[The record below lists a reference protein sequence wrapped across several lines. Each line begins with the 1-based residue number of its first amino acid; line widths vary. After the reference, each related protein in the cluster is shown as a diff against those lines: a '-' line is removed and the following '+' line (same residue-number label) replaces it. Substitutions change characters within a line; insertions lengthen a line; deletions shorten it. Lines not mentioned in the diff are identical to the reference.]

1 MKKDTDISE
10 LRSRIVKAMNITLER
25 LSAHDENTFGEAI
38 SYGIGKIADAVDVQ
52 RVSVFRYVFMDG
64 SLKPFYALLWDGKTR
79 SLINEANAVSPDL
92 PAAVAWRECLM
103 RDECVNNYYS
113 GMSDDEQ
120 DYLLLAGLKSVLIV
134 PVFIRGALWG
144 NVFFQDTENE
154 RLFEEGSMDLM
165 RSVSRIIV
173 NAILRNE
180 AERNLIDESAVN
192 RTLLTRL
199 IRREKV
205 LDALNQTAINFLSQR
220 ERVMESQLYRGLES
234 IANFADVDRICIW
247 KREMLSDS
255 PRYTLY
261 RKWSNE
267 HSGLPDT
274 IDEGGIFPF
283 EAFADW
289 DIIFMQDGY
298 INCRVSELP
307 RVRQELIYKY
317 GALSLLIFPVFS
329 REGLWG
335 LVSFDNGHSER
346 LFEQDEVDT
355 MHYASLMVGSVIIR
369 DEESNKAREAEHH
382 AQLMLN
388 ATPLCCILWDR
399 NSNLINCNEAAY
411 KLFGL
416 TSKRELQDLLP
427 DCLPEKQPDGSDS
440 VKQGKEHLVKAFSE
454 GGTVFDWMHR
464 YPSDGTALPVEVT
477 LKRLE
482 YRGGYIVAAYSRD
495 LRRIKLLESEAGKIY
510 FDGLTDIYNRR
521 FLDEQLLRVIKTLSR
536 SDGILSMM
544 IVDIDRFKEFNDTYG
559 HIEGDKCLRVI
570 AKTLKNGVTRSD
582 DFVARYGG
590 EEFAVVLP
598 NTDENGARIIAERLI
613 NSVCEKLVPHQ
624 GSDVTDHVTISV
636 GVTTGK
642 VTYFHNEQDFIKSA
656 DSMVYKAKREG
667 RNRYCFKLL
676 E

>member
-1 MKKDTDISE
+1 MEKNTDISE
-10 LRSRIVKAMNITLER
+10 LRARIVRAMNLTLER
-25 LSAHDENTFGEAI
+25 LSQHDENTFGEAI
-38 SYGIGKIADAVDVQ
+38 SYGIGQIADAIAVQ
-52 RVSVFRYVFMDG
+52 RVSVFRYVLMDE
-64 SLKPFYALLWDGKTR
+64 SLRPFYALLWDGKTR
-79 SLINEANAVSPDL
+79 SLVSEVYAISPDL
-92 PAAVAWRECLM
+92 PASVAWREVLI
-103 RDECVNNYYS
+103 RDECVNNYFS
-113 GMSDDEQ
+113 NMNEDEQ
-120 DYLLLAGLKSVLIV
+120 DYMLQAGLKSILAV
-134 PVFIRGALWG
+134 PVFVRGVLWG
-144 NVFFQDTENE
+144 NVFFQDCENE
-154 RLFEEGSMDLM
+154 RLFEEDCMDLM
-165 RSVSRIIV
+165 RSVARIIV
-173 NAILRNE
+173 YGYLRNE
-180 AERNLIDESAVN
+180 AERNQIDESAVN
-192 RTLLTRL
+192 RSLLDKL
-199 IRREKV
+199 IRRDKV
-205 LDALNQTAINFLSQR
+205 LDALNKTTINFLSQR
-220 ERVMESQLYRGLES
+220 ERVFESQLYRGLKE
-234 IANFADVDRICIW
+234 IANFADIDRICIW
-247 KREMLSDS
+247 KREMIAES

-267 HSGLPDT
+267 RAGLPEA

-335 LVSFDNGHSER
+335 LVSFDNGHTEQ
-346 LFEQDEVDT
+346 LFEQDEVNT
-355 MHYASLMVGSVIIR
+355 MHYASLMIGSVIIR

-399 NSNLINCNEAAY
+399 NFNLINCNEAAY
-411 KLFGL
+411 MLFGL
-416 TSKRELQDLLP
+416 TSKRELQESFL
-427 DCLPEKQPDGSDS
+427 DCLPEKQPDGTDS
-440 VKQGKEHLVKAFSE
+440 VLKGKEHLIKAFAE

-464 YPSDGTALPVEVT
+464 YPDGSPLPVEVT

-482 YRGGYIVAAYSRD
+482 YRGGFIVAGYSRD

-510 FDGLTDIYNRR
+510 LDALTGIYNRR
-521 FLDEQLLRVIKTLSR
+521 FLDEQLIRVIKTLSR
-536 SDGILSMM
+536 SGGVLSLM

-559 HIEGDKCLRVI
+559 HIEGDTCLRII
-570 AKTLKNGVTRSD
+570 ARSLKNGVTRSD

-598 NTDENGARIIAERLI
+598 NTDEYGARVIAERLI
-613 NSVCEKLVPHQ
+613 NSVTEKLVPHQ
-624 GSDVTDHVTISV
+624 GSDVTDHVTISI

-642 VTYFHNEQDFIKSA
+642 VTYLHNEQDFIISA
-656 DSMVYKAKREG
+656 DRMVYKAKHEG
-667 RNRYCFKLL
+667 RNRYCFQTL